1 MNENFPVIPPEDF
14 EYTTLH
20 EVLSKKILQP
30 YAFTTARQPYNLTQK
45 RIFYRIIELLQVTM
59 GGLRIDQLP
68 DNWRISQD
76 LWGETQ
82 FTIPVQHC
90 YPQGEE
96 PNYSSIRKHFLE
108 LTKRRLV
115 WDEPVK
121 GKKPITRSFALF
133 TTAAYD
139 PNRRVFEFTLQKDC
153 LTAFALILKRYTKID
168 LAVAFQL
175 KSVWAMRFYEF
186 IVSIDHPIT
195 ITLDELRNR
204 FALGPGYDR
213 NIELFRKI
221 IDVAQKELR
230 LKSPDHFNYAKR
242 KKPGTNKFEAIT
254 IFPKQNI
261 KINPNPAKEL
271 KRLSQELSPR
281 NYFDR
286 EFLDYC
292 YDVIGFEPKGLK
304 NNIGT
309 FRKAQKTLDIDKD
322 WLVKTRTKALKNGCK
337 QDGLP
342 GYLITTMKL
351 QMKELNLTDEQ
362 KARKNR
368 QTQIDF

>member
-1 MNENFPVIPPEDF
+1 
-14 EYTTLH
+14 
-20 EVLSKKILQP
+20 
-30 YAFTTARQPYNLTQK
+30 
-45 RIFYRIIELLQVTM
+45 
-59 GGLRIDQLP
+59 
-68 DNWRISQD
+68 
-76 LWGETQ
+76 
-82 FTIPVQHC
+82 
-90 YPQGEE
+90 
-96 PNYSSIRKHFLE
+96 
-108 LTKRRLV
+108 
-115 WDEPVK
+115 
-121 GKKPITRSFALF
+121 
-133 TTAAYD
+133 
-139 PNRRVFEFTLQKDC
+139 
-153 LTAFALILKRYTKID
+153 
-168 LAVAFQL
+168 
-175 KSVWAMRFYEF
+175 MRFYEF

-204 FALGPGYDR
+204 FALGSGYDR

-230 LKSPDHFNYAKR
+230 DKSPDYFTYAKR

-254 IFPKQNI
+254 IFPKQTI

-286 EFLDYC
+286 EFLNYC

-309 FRKAQKTLDIDKD
+309 FRKAQKTLGIDKA
-322 WLVKTRTKALKNGCK
+322 WLVHTRTKALKNGCK

-368 QTQIDF
+368 QTEIVF